1 MSNKDRNKRSARK
14 ARAAKRAAREE
25 AQVAGQSVSTKSDDL
40 ASSAASATS
49 TEKSKAKLTKKE
61 AKNKPQEKGK
71 AKKQPGRI
79 WSYFIAVRTEM
90 HRVTW
95 PSRIELRNYT
105 LAVVAMLVVFGVC
118 VWLVDTG
125 FVAVIAGF
133 TGLRG

>member
-1 MSNKDRNKRSARK
+1 MSNKDRKKRSARK

-25 AQVAGQSVSTKSDDL
+25 AQADGQSVNTKSDEVG
-40 ASSAASATS
+40 SSAASAAP
-49 TEKSKAKLTKKE
+49 KSKAKPTKKE
-61 AKNKPQEKGK
+61 AKSKPQEKEK
-71 AKKQPGRI
+71 TKKQPGRI
-79 WSYFIAVRTEM
+79 RSYFIAVRTEM

-95 PSRIELRNYT
+95 PSTIELRNYT
-105 LAVVAMLVVFGVC
+105 LAVVVMLVIFGVC